1 MKLSKTILKEEF
13 KELWKNLP
21 EGSLLTQLVASANAY
36 GYAVSF
42 TFDKF
47 SNLTVDIKEKE

>member
-1 MKLSKTILKEEF
+1 MELSKTILKEEF

-21 EGSLLTQLVASANAY
+21 DSLLTQLVASANAY

-47 SNLTVDIKEKE
+47 SNLTVDIKEEE

>member
-1 MKLSKTILKEEF
+1 MKLSKKILEEEF
-13 KELWKNLP
+13 KRLWASLP
-21 EGSLLTQLVASANAY
+21 ESNLLFNLVASANAY

-47 SNLTVDIKEKE
+47 SNLTVDIKEEE